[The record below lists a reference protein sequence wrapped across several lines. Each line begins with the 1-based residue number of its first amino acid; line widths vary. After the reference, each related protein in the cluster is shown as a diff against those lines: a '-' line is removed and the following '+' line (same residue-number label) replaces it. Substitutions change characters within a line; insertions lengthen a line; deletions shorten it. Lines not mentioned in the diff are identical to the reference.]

1 MKSDYK
7 FNPCHGDSIF
17 GIRIQKGQNINK
29 GKEIKVFAHKIGFW
43 GITMR
48 EEKVKETGTTTL
60 GLVCKDGVVLATER
74 RATMGGM
81 IAHKTTKKL
90 FQIDEHLALTTA
102 GLVGDVQ
109 ILARYLRAEAKLY
122 RLSTGIPMPVE
133 AAATL
138 MANIL
143 NKNKF
148 TPYYVQLIIA
158 GYDLEGAH
166 VYSLDAAGGAIPDRY
181 VSTGSGSPYVY
192 GVLEDQYRDDMDIEE
207 GLNLAIRAISAA
219 MKRDSASGDGVDV
232 AVITKEGFRF
242 IPEDEVRKRMEG

>member
-109 ILARYLRAEAKLY
+109 VLARYLRAEAKLY